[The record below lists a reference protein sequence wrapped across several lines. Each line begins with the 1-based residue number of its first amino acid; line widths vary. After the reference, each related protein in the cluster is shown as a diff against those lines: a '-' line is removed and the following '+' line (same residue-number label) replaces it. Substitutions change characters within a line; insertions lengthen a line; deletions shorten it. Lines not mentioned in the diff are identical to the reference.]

1 MCSDDRL
8 YNPLYPPFP
17 SQLCQPVLLDGSTC
31 KDAFNAGRY
40 IEEFTC
46 SAANMTIKRFKDMRL
61 SFPSGHASFA
71 CYSMV
76 FLVVRTV
83 YSLPHKSPNVLPA
96 SSLLDISTTSHALAT
111 PAYAAPPAPV
121 PATDVRLVHGAD
133 SHFGLQASL
142 VGCDGR
148 RCNWTQLRI
157 SGGK

>member
-1 MCSDDRL
+1 MCSDDRV
-8 YNPLYPPFP
+8 YSPLYPALP

-76 FLVVRTV
+76 FLVVRTI
-83 YSLPHKSPNVLPA
+83 YSLPHNSPIVLPA
-96 SSLLDISTTSHALAT
+96 SCLLDISTTSHALAT
-111 PAYAAPPAPV
+111 PTYAASSAPV
-121 PATDVRLVHGAD
+121 PAIDVRLVHGAD
-133 SHFGLQASL
+133 SHLGLQASL
-142 VGCDGR
+142 VRCDGR
-148 RCNWTQLRI
+148 CCDWTQLRI